1 MLFDNAELAKLEGP
15 PGSLRTL
22 GDQAEEAKKKGGGK
36 KKQAGSLMDPPKPA
50 APYLQTEV
58 IMHNLMMVES
68 YKRKVGKPI
77 MDDAEIH
84 EITKLLWE
92 APYGVISH
100 DIEEDPDNPKY
111 DYANKAALDLFQ
123 ATWDELIGQ
132 PSSCTTE
139 DVNQASA
146 SQNIADRQKLLKQ
159 TQDEGTA
166 AVHSY
171 WRKGLKGRPVC
182 ISNGLLWNI
191 EAPSGALIGQAIA
204 IHEWEFEDGTREQ
217 QVTEQADHV
226 RHLKEVDGLTK
237 GDSVLDAAIAELLQR
252 KELLQHLQ

>member
-1 MLFDNAELAKLEGP
+1 
-15 PGSLRTL
+15 
-22 GDQAEEAKKKGGGK
+22 
-36 KKQAGSLMDPPKPA
+36 MDPPKPA

-84 EITKLLWE
+84 EIAKLIWE

-100 DIEEDPDNPKY
+100 DMEEDPANPKY

-139 DVNQASA
+139 DVNQ
-146 SQNIADRQKLLKQ
+146 NIADRQKLLKQ

-171 WRKGLKGRPVC
+171 WRKGLKGRSVC

-191 EAPSGALIGQAIA
+191 EAPSGVLIGQAIA
-204 IHEWEFEDGTREQ
+204 IHEWEFEDGTRGGPIAEANAQDTRQTKAATEELQHAEQ

-226 RHLKEVDGLTK
+226 RHLKEADGLTK
-237 GDSVLDAAIAELLQR
+237 GDAVLDAAIAELLQR
-252 KELLQHLQ
+252 KEKLQHLQ